1 MCCLPGIKAGF
12 LGENSCKEAG
22 RDGEMQVSYSIC
34 GKALSPAELY
44 RTELDGEVIA
54 AVCRRVRRRV
64 RGK

>member
-1 MCCLPGIKAGF
+1 
-12 LGENSCKEAG
+12 
-22 RDGEMQVSYSIC
+22 MQVSYSIC